1 MSDVITKN
9 GRGFMINIKALEE
22 IKADLSNLPQKQ
34 RTFLTTNE
42 AIAFLLPSIIS
53 AREKNY
59 TNSEIQDYFA
69 KSGWDFTQCSSHHFW
84 NTFHSMAQ
92 GNRRKKHIEDHAD
105 SNVAEVSSEFITNI
119 VNDVK
124 EAETDEQVS
133 EIYESLKKSL
143 PTVNKTHSSAHF
155 DIPPDTEDL

>member
-1 MSDVITKN
+1 MSDVISKN
-9 GRGFMINIKALEE
+9 GRTFMINIEALEE

-34 RTFLTTNE
+34 RTFLTTRE
-42 AIAFLLPSIIS
+42 AITFLLPNIIS

-59 TNSEIQDYFA
+59 TNSEIQDCFA
-69 KSGWDFTQCSSHHFW
+69 KGGWDFTQCSAHHFW
-84 NTFHSMAQ
+84 NTFHSIAQ
-92 GNRRKKHIEDHAD
+92 GNRRRKHIEDHAD

-124 EAETDEQVS
+124 KAETDDQVS
-133 EIYESLKKSL
+133 KIYEDLEKSL
-143 PTVNKTHSSAHF
+143 PAFNKTHSSAHF